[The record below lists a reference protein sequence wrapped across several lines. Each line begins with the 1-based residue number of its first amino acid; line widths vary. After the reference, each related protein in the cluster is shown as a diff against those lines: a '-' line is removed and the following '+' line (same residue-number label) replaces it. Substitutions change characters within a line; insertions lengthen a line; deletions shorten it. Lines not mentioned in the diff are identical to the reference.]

1 MTGPLRPPFLVE
13 TSANKEHIV
22 HHQNKVPLKRPRCSR
37 KKNLNSASHR
47 RQKCLYSPTLHSSTY
62 VNFTCITCIAIP
74 PTWSITWSRL
84 CLCSAR
90 GGPWCLTLA
99 PGQLKNLSFFHRNHM
114 LSKLDFTCK
123 FRAQIF
129 PQFFLEQSLAGIS
142 VIIIIIITNNN
153 NLLFAR
159 LQITFK
165 YDLMCT
171 NKNKIYKIIRI
182 NLSI

>member
-1 MTGPLRPPFLVE
+1 M
-13 TSANKEHIV
+13 
-22 HHQNKVPLKRPRCSR
+22 RPRCSR

-74 PTWSITWSRL
+74 PTWSRL
-84 CLCSAR
+84 CLCSSR
-90 GGPWCLTLA
+90 GGPWCLTFA
-99 PGQLKNLSFFHRNHM
+99 PGQLKNLTFFHRNHM
-114 LSKLDFTCK
+114 LGKLDFTCK
-123 FRAQIF
+123 FRAQSF
-129 PQFFLEQSLAGIS
+129 PQFLLEQSLAGIS
-142 VIIIIIITNNN
+142 VIIIIIMNNN

-165 YDLMCT
+165 YDLTRT

-182 NLSI
+182 NLSISTINKTLFKSYFNSLIPAVAPK

>member
-1 MTGPLRPPFLVE
+1 
-13 TSANKEHIV
+13 
-22 HHQNKVPLKRPRCSR
+22 
-37 KKNLNSASHR
+37 
-47 RQKCLYSPTLHSSTY
+47 
-62 VNFTCITCIAIP
+62 
-74 PTWSITWSRL
+74 
-84 CLCSAR
+84 
-90 GGPWCLTLA
+90 
-99 PGQLKNLSFFHRNHM
+99 M

-142 VIIIIIITNNN
+142 VIIIIMNNN

-165 YDLMCT
+165 YDLTRT

-182 NLSI
+182 NLSISTINKTLFKSYFNSLIPAVAPK